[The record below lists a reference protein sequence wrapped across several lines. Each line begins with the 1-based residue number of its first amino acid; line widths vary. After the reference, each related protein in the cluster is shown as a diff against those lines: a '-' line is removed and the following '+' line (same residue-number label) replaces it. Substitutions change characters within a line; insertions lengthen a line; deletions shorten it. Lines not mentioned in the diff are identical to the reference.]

1 MKVKTKKA
9 TFNLPIDVLTALD
22 EVIARGIASSKN
34 ALVERALVKELQELR
49 RQERKALWQEAAR
62 DPLFLKDIADIEED
76 FRYADAEAEGSM
88 DS

>member
-9 TFNLPIDVLTALD
+9 TFNLPVDILTALD
-22 EVIARGIASSKN
+22 EVMARGIAPSKN

-49 RQERKALWQEAAR
+49 RQERKVLWQEAAR
-62 DPLFLKDIADIEED
+62 DPLFLKDIADIEAD
-76 FRYADAEAEGSM
+76 FHYADSEAAGSM